1 MDVARQNA
9 IRIVI
14 WRWYANGIHG
24 VTLRKILPIHFKTSR
39 YERKTIH
46 FCVKLLTLRERRG
59 ENCGRSG
66 MQITRKKMKRDCFFI
81 NKFE

>member
-1 MDVARQNA
+1 MKESNHAKDE
-9 IRIVI
+9 
-14 WRWYANGIHG
+14 
-24 VTLRKILPIHFKTSR
+24 KILPIHFKTSR

-59 ENCGRSG
+59 GNCGRSG